1 MFLKRTRIEGGIPP
15 TTVHFFAE
23 KPCRRRRR
31 CVFSSGRP
39 VVGDDDAFFR
49 QEALSSATTVRFFAR
64 KPCRRRRRSIFSP
77 GSPVVGDD
85 GAFFRQHALSSLQ
98 PARFFQKK
106 PKLQCNRRV
115 FSRKSQN
122 CNADGAFSR
131 QEAPSASF
139 PYTLYNIRLLIF
151 EQTDA
156 LRLEADAL
164 LLVERA
170 DSLLEG
176 LLAASEEGVNHLG
189 VALVVDGE
197 VAVVGPERVEDGFG
211 HAIDFLI
218 AQGGEGE
225 VDFVVFAH
233 LLDVCLQPF
242 AFFEALE
249 DLVAVNHTPVAV
261 VDDDAVA
268 DFRLVGDEDID
279 FLVLPVFGGHVVEEL
294 VDPRRGHDA
303 FRERVEADI
312 DQIPSALVHAE
323 LLFLEGDEEVLHQAP
338 VEEGTR
344 LVHRLDEHELELAD
358 GGAGAEGGGDEPSLV
373 VVIDEDLDIVARLE
387 TVGDIARGEEDFPP
401 VAAVEEGAEVA
412 HFDNFQSVVISYI

>member
-1 MFLKRTRIEGGIPP
+1 MFPKRTRIEGGIPP
-15 TTVHFFAE
+15 TTVHFFAG

-31 CVFSSGRP
+31 RVFSSGRP

-49 QEALSSATTVRFFAR
+49 QDGLSSATTEHFFANTH
-64 KPCRRRRRSIFSP
+64 CRR
-77 GSPVVGDD
+77 
-85 GAFFRQHALSSLQ
+85 
-98 PARFFQKK
+98 
-106 PKLQCNRRV
+106 CNRRV
-115 FSRKSQN
+115 FPRKSRN
-122 CNADGAFSR
+122 CNATGAFFR

-139 PYTLYNIRLLIF
+139 PYTLYNMGLLIF

-233 LLDVCLQPF
+233 LLDVSLQPF

>member
-1 MFLKRTRIEGGIPP
+1 MR
-15 TTVHFFAE
+15 FFAR
-23 KPCRRRRR
+23 KHFRRRRQ
-31 CVFSSGRP
+31 CVFSPGRP
-39 VVGDDDAFFR
+39 VVGDNR
-49 QEALSSATTVRFFAR
+49 
-64 KPCRRRRRSIFSP
+64 
-77 GSPVVGDD
+77 
-85 GAFFRQHALSSLQ
+85 AFFRQHALSSLQ
-98 PARFFQKK
+98 PELFFQKK
-106 PKLQCNRRV
+106 LKLQCIQRV
-115 FSRKSQN
+115 FPRKSQN
-122 CNADGAFSR
+122 CNATGAFSR

-139 PYTLYNIRLLIF
+139 PYTLYNIGLLIF

-176 LLAASEEGVNHLG
+176 LLAAPEEGVNHLG

-233 LLDVCLQPF
+233 LLDVSLQPF

-279 FLVLPVFGGHVVEEL
+279 FLVLPVFGRHVVEEL
-294 VDPRRGHDA
+294 VNPRRGHDA
-303 FRERVEADI
+303 FREWVEADI

-338 VEEGTR
+338 VEEGAR
-344 LVHRLDEHELELAD
+344 LVHRLDEHELELAN

-373 VVIDEDLDIVARLE
+373 VVIDEDLNIVARLE
-387 TVGDIARGEEDFPP
+387 TLGDIARGEEDFPP

>member
-1 MFLKRTRIEGGIPP
+1 M
-15 TTVHFFAE
+15 
-23 KPCRRRRR
+23 
-31 CVFSSGRP
+31 
-39 VVGDDDAFFR
+39 
-49 QEALSSATTVRFFAR
+49 
-64 KPCRRRRRSIFSP
+64 
-77 GSPVVGDD
+77 
-85 GAFFRQHALSSLQ
+85 
-98 PARFFQKK
+98 
-106 PKLQCNRRV
+106 
-115 FSRKSQN
+115 
-122 CNADGAFSR
+122 
-131 QEAPSASF
+131 
-139 PYTLYNIRLLIF
+139 
-151 EQTDA
+151 
-156 LRLEADAL
+156 

>member
-15 TTVHFFAE
+15 TTVHFFAG

-31 CVFSSGRP
+31 RVFSSGRP
-39 VVGDDDAFFR
+39 VVGDDDAFFCQEAFVGDDSAFFR
-49 QEALSSATTVRFFAR
+49 QEALSSATTEHFFANTH
-64 KPCRRRRRSIFSP
+64 CRR
-77 GSPVVGDD
+77 
-85 GAFFRQHALSSLQ
+85 
-98 PARFFQKK
+98 
-106 PKLQCNRRV
+106 CNRSF

-139 PYTLYNIRLLIF
+139 PYTLYNIGLLIF

-176 LLAASEEGVNHLG
+176 LLAAPEEGVNHLG

-225 VDFVVFAH
+225 VDFVIVAH
-233 LLDVCLQPF
+233 LLDVCLQSF

-294 VDPRRGHDA
+294 VNPRRGHDA

-338 VEEGTR
+338 VEEGAR

-401 VAAVEEGAEVA
+401 VAAVEEGTEVA

>member
-1 MFLKRTRIEGGIPP
+1 M
-15 TTVHFFAE
+15 
-23 KPCRRRRR
+23 
-31 CVFSSGRP
+31 
-39 VVGDDDAFFR
+39 
-49 QEALSSATTVRFFAR
+49 
-64 KPCRRRRRSIFSP
+64 
-77 GSPVVGDD
+77 
-85 GAFFRQHALSSLQ
+85 
-98 PARFFQKK
+98 
-106 PKLQCNRRV
+106 
-115 FSRKSQN
+115 
-122 CNADGAFSR
+122 
-131 QEAPSASF
+131 
-139 PYTLYNIRLLIF
+139 
-151 EQTDA
+151 
-156 LRLEADAL
+156 

-176 LLAASEEGVNHLG
+176 LLAAPEEGVNHLG

-225 VDFVVFAH
+225 VDFVIVAH
-233 LLDVCLQPF
+233 LLDVCLQSF

-279 FLVLPVFGGHVVEEL
+279 FLVLPVFGRHVVEEL
-294 VDPRRGHDA
+294 VNPRRGHDA
-303 FRERVEADI
+303 FREWVEADM

-338 VEEGTR
+338 VEEGAR
-344 LVHRLDEHELELAD
+344 LVHRLDEHELELAN

-373 VVIDEDLDIVARLE
+373 VVIDEDLNIVARLE
-387 TVGDIARGEEDFPP
+387 TLGDIARGEEDFPP

>member
-1 MFLKRTRIEGGIPP
+1 MRGESL
-15 TTVHFFAE
+15 
-23 KPCRRRRR
+23 RRQ
-31 CVFSSGRP
+31 CIFSPGSP
-39 VVGDDDAFFR
+39 VVGDDGAFFR
-49 QEALSSATTVRFFAR
+49 QEGLSSATTMRFFAR
-64 KPCRRRRRSIFSP
+64 KHFRRRRQCVFSP

-98 PARFFQKK
+98 LARFFQKK
-106 PKLQCNRRV
+106 PKLQCIQCV

-225 VDFVVFAH
+225 VDFVVVAH
-233 LLDVCLQPF
+233 LLDVSLQPF
-242 AFFEALE
+242 ALFEALE
-249 DLVAVNHTPVAV
+249 DLVAVDHAPVAV
-261 VDDDAVA
+261 IDDDAVA

-279 FLVLPVFGGHVVEEL
+279 FLVLPVFGRYVAEEL
-294 VDPRRGHDA
+294 VDLRRRHDTV
-303 FRERVEADI
+303 RERVEADI
-312 DQIPSALVHAE
+312 DQIPAALVHPE

-338 VEEGTR
+338 VEEGAR

-358 GGAGAEGGGDEPSLV
+358 SSAGAESGGDEPSLV

-387 TVGDIARGEEDFPP
+387 TLGDIARGEEDFPP

>member
-1 MFLKRTRIEGGIPP
+1 M
-15 TTVHFFAE
+15 H
-23 KPCRRRRR
+23 
-31 CVFSSGRP
+31 
-39 VVGDDDAFFR
+39 
-49 QEALSSATTVRFFAR
+49 
-64 KPCRRRRRSIFSP
+64 
-77 GSPVVGDD
+77 
-85 GAFFRQHALSSLQ
+85 

-106 PKLQCNRRV
+106 PKLQCIQCV
-115 FSRKSQN
+115 FFRKSQN

-176 LLAASEEGVNHLG
+176 LLAAPEEGVNHLG

-197 VAVVGPERVEDGFG
+197 VAVVGPERVEDGFS

-242 AFFEALE
+242 ALFEALE

-312 DQIPSALVHAE
+312 DQIPATLVHAE

-338 VEEGTR
+338 VEEGAR

-412 HFDNFQSVVISYI
+412 HFDNFQNVVISYI

>member
-1 MFLKRTRIEGGIPP
+1 MFPKRTRIEGGIPP
-15 TTVHFFAE
+15 TTVHFFAG

-49 QEALSSATTVRFFAR
+49 QEALSSATTEHFFANTH
-64 KPCRRRRRSIFSP
+64 CRR
-77 GSPVVGDD
+77 
-85 GAFFRQHALSSLQ
+85 
-98 PARFFQKK
+98 
-106 PKLQCNRRV
+106 CNRRV
-115 FSRKSQN
+115 FPRKSRN
-122 CNADGAFSR
+122 CNATGAFSR

-139 PYTLYNIRLLIF
+139 PYTLYNIGLLIF

-176 LLAASEEGVNHLG
+176 LLAAPEEGVNHLG

-225 VDFVVFAH
+225 VDFVIVAH
-233 LLDVCLQPF
+233 LLDVCLQSF

-279 FLVLPVFGGHVVEEL
+279 FLVLPVFGRHVVEEL
-294 VDPRRGHDA
+294 VNPRRGHDA
-303 FRERVEADI
+303 FREWVEADI

-338 VEEGTR
+338 VEEGAR
-344 LVHRLDEHELELAD
+344 LVHRLDEHELELAN

-373 VVIDEDLDIVARLE
+373 VVIDEDLNIVARLE
-387 TVGDIARGEEDFPP
+387 TLGDIARGEEDFPP

>member
-1 MFLKRTRIEGGIPP
+1 MFPKRTRIEGGIPP
-15 TTVHFFAE
+15 TTVHFFAG

-31 CVFSSGRP
+31 CVFSSGSP

-49 QEALSSATTVRFFAR
+49 QEALSSATTGRFFAR
-64 KPCRRRRRSIFSP
+64 KHFRRRRQSIFSP
-77 GSPVVGDD
+77 TRTVV
-85 GAFFRQHALSSLQ
+85 AAT
-98 PARFFQKK
+98 
-106 PKLQCNRRV
+106 
-115 FSRKSQN
+115 
-122 CNADGAFSR
+122 GAFSR
-131 QEAPSASF
+131 QKAPSASF

-233 LLDVCLQPF
+233 LLDVSLQPF

-303 FRERVEADI
+303 FREWVEADI

-338 VEEGTR
+338 VEEGAR
-344 LVHRLDEHELELAD
+344 LVHRLDEHELELAN

-373 VVIDEDLDIVARLE
+373 VVIDEDLNIVARLE

>member
-1 MFLKRTRIEGGIPP
+1 MFPKRTRIEGGIPP
-15 TTVHFFAE
+15 TTVHFFAG

-31 CVFSSGRP
+31 RVFSSGRP
-39 VVGDDDAFFR
+39 VVGDDDAFFC
-49 QEALSSATTVRFFAR
+49 QEALSSATTVRFFVRTA
-64 KPCRRRRRSIFSP
+64 CRRRRRRIFSP
-77 GSPVVGDD
+77 TRTVVAAT
-85 GAFFRQHALSSLQ
+85 GAFFPKKAEIAVH

-106 PKLQCNRRV
+106 PKLQCIQCV
-115 FSRKSQN
+115 FPRKSQN
-122 CNADGAFSR
+122 CNATGAFSR
-131 QEAPSASF
+131 QEALSASF
-139 PYTLYNIRLLIF
+139 PYTLYNIGLLIF

-176 LLAASEEGVNHLG
+176 LLAAPEEGVNHLG

-233 LLDVCLQPF
+233 LLDVSLQPF

-249 DLVAVNHTPVAV
+249 DLVAVNHAPVAV
-261 VDDDAVA
+261 IDDDAVA
-268 DFRLVGDEDID
+268 DFRLVGDEDVHL
-279 FLVLPVFGGHVVEEL
+279 LVLPVFGGHVVEEL

-303 FRERVEADI
+303 FREWVEADI

-338 VEEGTR
+338 VEEGAR

-373 VVIDEDLDIVARLE
+373 VVIDEDLNIVARLE

-401 VAAVEEGAEVA
+401 VAAVEEGTEVA

>member
-1 MFLKRTRIEGGIPP
+1 MRGESL
-15 TTVHFFAE
+15 
-23 KPCRRRRR
+23 RRQ
-31 CVFSSGRP
+31 C
-39 VVGDDDAFFR
+39 
-49 QEALSSATTVRFFAR
+49 
-64 KPCRRRRRSIFSP
+64 IFSP

-85 GAFFRQHALSSLQ
+85 GAFFRQEGLSSATTVRFFARKPFRRRRQCVFSPGSPVVGDDGAFFRQHVLSSLQ

-106 PKLQCNRRV
+106 LKLQCIQRV
-115 FSRKSQN
+115 FFRKSQN

-176 LLAASEEGVNHLG
+176 LLAAPEEGVNHLG

-279 FLVLPVFGGHVVEEL
+279 FLVLPVFGRHVVEEL
-294 VDPRRGHDA
+294 VNPRRGHDA

-338 VEEGTR
+338 VEEGAR